1 MACMFLRRAASGAWV
16 RGNMGVSLQWRQAM
30 PIQTHLVEVQK
41 LLFDP
46 QNPRLPG
53 DFAGDQQQIFR
64 FLVDEIGVEDLLNSM
79 ASSGIIE
86 GDPMIARVAQ
96 QPGEY
101 YIIEG
106 NRRLAALKLLGG
118 GRIGDGAPEPTVP
131 PISADSAGALR
142 TVSIQTG
149 WEPDKLEAYLGYK
162 HVTATREWPP
172 EAKARFVVER
182 CGGNYSTETLT
193 KFAKRLGTNLP
204 TLRRWLVAYLTLQQA
219 EREIGF
225 SPREAY
231 SKRYFGTFYTLLG
244 SQEVQRF
251 LDLRGDPL
259 TPSPVPQEQ
268 HESLR
273 EFISWTI
280 GTKNAPP
287 IINSRSQQKLDAV
300 LSSPGALQYFRA
312 KKNIDGALLYTEA
325 NSGQIA
331 EKLLTAAYTIEE
343 CLPKVFD
350 VKDDPKI
357 ISAIANLERAFEKL
371 RINTSEQRT
380 NPTKG

>member
-1 MACMFLRRAASGAWV
+1 MA
-16 RGNMGVSLQWRQAM
+16 
-30 PIQTHLVEVQK
+30 IQTHLVRVPK

-53 DFAGDQQQIFR
+53 DFASDQQQIFR

-79 ASSGIIE
+79 ASSGVIE
-86 GDPMIARVAQ
+86 GDPMIARPAER
-96 QPGEY
+96 PNEY

-118 GRIGDGAPEPTVP
+118 ERIGDGAPEPAVP
-131 PISADSAGALR
+131 PVGAGFAESLK
-142 TVSIQTG
+142 VINIQTG

-182 CGGNYSTETLT
+182 CGGNFSTENLG

-219 EREIGF
+219 EREIEF

-244 SQEVQRF
+244 SQEVQGF
-251 LDLRGDPL
+251 LDLKADPL
-259 TPSPVPQEQ
+259 TPNPVPPERKDQ
-268 HESLR
+268 LR

-287 IINSRSQQKLDAV
+287 IVNSRAQQKLDAV
-300 LSSPGALQYFRA
+300 LSSPSALQYFRN
-312 KKNIDGALLYTEA
+312 KRNIDGALLYTEA

-331 EKLLTAAYTIEE
+331 EKLLTAAYTVEE

-350 VKDDPKI
+350 VKEDPNV
-357 ISAIANLERAFEKL
+357 ISAIANLDRAMEKL
-371 RINTSEQRT
+371 RLNTSEQHSRI
-380 NPTKG
+380 NPKG